1 MLPPVPKLIQLRGM
15 TTASVIVLPLP
26 QTSVQP
32 ALPKGLT
39 LAPQKLTPAGTHPV
53 LFTFTESVGVHFTVT
68 QLKLPSLQGYR
79 GVVLQIPYVH
89 RDDDSRLYIYPV
101 RLYLNQVIPLLA
113 GWMGYSLPQ
122 RLVKIEASQ
131 TGYEIKSLRN
141 ARLLSAQFEPVGDRA
156 SLAAFPHFQR
166 GMAQLLAQPLLIKY
180 PPFKKLPGTFFCASL
195 TYHLDEPNPVQI
207 KPADHSVERAQL
219 QAVNVK
225 IQLFHQFTQK
235 FLPHSA
241 GNYTTT
247 NLQESPLGAFR
258 LWSRWSLG
266 PCRQTS

>member
-1 MLPPVPKLIQLRGM
+1 M

-53 LFTFTESVGVHFTVT
+53 LFTFTEAVGVHFTVT
-68 QLKLPSLQGYR
+68 QLKLPSLQGYQ

-89 RDDDSRLYIYPV
+89 RADDSRLYIYPV
-101 RLYLNQVIPLLA
+101 RLYLNQVIPLVA

-122 RLVKIEASQ
+122 RLVKVETSP

-141 ARLLSAQFEPVGDRA
+141 IRLLSSQFEPVGERA
-156 SLAAFPHFQR
+156 SLSAFPHFQR

-180 PPFKKLPGTFFCASL
+180 PPFKKLPGAFFCTSL
-195 TYHLDEPNPVQI
+195 TYHLDEP
-207 KPADHSVERAQL
+207 AQL
-219 QAVNVK
+219 QAINVN

-266 PCRQTS
+266 PCNQKSQ